1 MKLKD
6 SKPIIIVA
14 GEPNSIFLEIFFK
27 CLKKKKFKRPILLI
41 VSDFILKKQMNYL
54 KYNFEVQEIDLKF
67 YKETLID
74 KKKINFINIDYTQ
87 EKPFQKISS
96 KSRVYIDKSFK
107 IGLKILNEI
116 KCSGLIMIM

>member
-27 CLKKKKFKRPILLI
+27 CFKKKKFKRPILLI

-107 IGLKILNEI
+107 LSKDIE
-116 KCSGLIMIM
+116 

>member
-27 CLKKKKFKRPILLI
+27 CFKKKKFKRPILLI

-74 KKKINFINIDYTQ
+74 KKNKFYKHRLYARKTISKNFI
-87 EKPFQKISS
+87 
-96 KSRVYIDKSFK
+96 
-107 IGLKILNEI
+107 
-116 KCSGLIMIM
+116 